1 MLTFVYNSSLFRE
14 KLRLLLFFPVLAS
27 LLSGCAGSKG
37 ASGPVFFPP
46 APNPPRVQYLM
57 KISDSQDIEDK
68 KSSFSLFVQKSL
80 EGDTVKPIK
89 KPYGVTTRNGKIY
102 ICDVGGATV
111 SIIDPP
117 RKTFEYLKG
126 NFSVGKLKKPINIAV
141 DGEGAMYIADIERK
155 EILVYD
161 AAGNF
166 KNAFG
171 KELDMKPTDVAV
183 DGKYLYVVDI
193 GHSEVKVLDSKTGK
207 LLDRIGKGSEQSEGL
222 ALPTNFAV
230 DGKGFI
236 YVTNT
241 MTGKVMKFDRDGHLL
256 LSFGKLGDGFGQFGR
271 PKGVAVDDAGRIYV
285 ADSAHQNVQIF
296 NEKGRL
302 LMFFG
307 DPGTAPEGT
316 LNLPSSVAVSR
327 DNLDYFQKFADPSF
341 QLENVIFVINQ
352 YGPNKVAVYGLGQQ
366 KSALDDAK
374 GVQEGSDGTK
384 ELQKKAEVG
393 QEKK

>member
-1 MLTFVYNSSLFRE
+1 MTVVSSTSPFRG
-14 KLRLLLFFPVLAS
+14 KLRFLLVFPLLAS
-27 LLSGCAGSKG
+27 LLSGCAGSNG
-37 ASGPVFFPP
+37 PTGPVFFPP

-57 KISDSQDIEDK
+57 KISDSQDIEGK
-68 KSSFSLFVQKSL
+68 KSSFSLFVLNDK
-80 EGDTVKPIK
+80 DDDAVKPIK

-111 SIIDPP
+111 SIIDPS

-126 NFSVGKLKKPINIAV
+126 NFSVGKLRKPINIAV
-141 DGEGAMYIADIERK
+141 DGDGTMYIADIERK

-171 KELDMKPTDVAV
+171 KDLDMKPTDVAV

-193 GHSEVKVLDSKTGK
+193 AHSEVKVLDGKTGK
-207 LLDRIGKGSEQSEGL
+207 LLERIGKGSEKSEGL

-271 PKGVAVDDAGRIYV
+271 PKGIAVDDSGRIYV

-307 DPGTAPEGT
+307 DPGSAPDGT
-316 LNLPSSVAVSR
+316 MNLPSGVAVSK
-327 DNLDYFQKFADPSF
+327 DNLDYFQKLADPSF
-341 QLENVIFVINQ
+341 QLESVIFVINQ

-366 KSALDDAK
+366 RGTQDGAN
-374 GVQEGSDGTK
+374 GVQDGDERTK
-384 ELQKKAEVG
+384 ERQNESVAG